1 MSHRPALL
9 SFVAILHAAVP
20 LEPRIRLL
28 LCCLAT
34 LIAASQLPPMPAFA
48 GERRFQREGEQ
59 VEARILRVKPAVVG
73 IFAEVA
79 AEVAI
84 RCRKDGERHV
94 VTPKPELWNGTGF
107 IIHPD
112 GWIATNGH
120 VVEPVLKDDG
130 GYRTRYL
137 RMAAE
142 AACGPGLAELPA
154 TERARRMEAILRN
167 PENLQGVALVKK
179 LFVNLP
185 QRVRSTKD
193 VSPYPASVR
202 AYSPSID
209 PALLPKDGG
218 KPDPPMWDAAIIKID
233 AANLPT
239 VRLAPSMDY
248 VHLGQDLFI
257 IGYPGAVLWHDFLSR
272 TSQSEA
278 TVTFGRV
285 SSFKDDINGRR
296 ILQTD
301 AAISWGN
308 SGGPAFSWDET
319 VIGVATFISTAE
331 DQAIQGFNFLIPVE
345 TIHALAGQIGVTPQS
360 DGSFMSA
367 WQAAVTAYFRGRFS
381 TALQHV
387 EAADTILPGFA
398 DVRQLREHLERI
410 MREHPTWDMDLRTF
424 LGANLLLVVGAVA
437 SIAFGVRTV
446 RKRRRLRR
454 AAGMSETSPGQPK
467 MFAARLGTARLA
479 WWKKRGE
486 TKEER
491 RP

>member
-1 MSHRPALL
+1 MSHRPAPRGLATIGWCGA
-9 SFVAILHAAVP
+9 VA
-20 LEPRIRLL
+20 LEFRLL
-28 LCCLAT
+28 PRLLT
-34 LIAASQLPPMPAFA
+34 ILIVALQFGPSPALA
-48 GERRFQREGEQ
+48 GERRFQREGER

-73 IFAEVA
+73 IFVEVA
-79 AEVAI
+79 AEVTI
-84 RCRKDGERHV
+84 RCRKEADRQV

-120 VVEPVLKDDG
+120 VVEPVLRDEAG
-130 GYRTRYL
+130 FRTRYV
-137 RMAAE
+137 RGAAE
-142 AACGPGLAELPA
+142 AACGAALAELPA
-154 TERARRMEAILRN
+154 AERNRRMESILRD
-167 PENLQGVALVKK
+167 PENLQGVRLVKK

-185 QRVRSTKD
+185 KKIRGTEQAA
-193 VSPYPASVR
+193 PYPAAVQ

-209 PALLPKDGG
+209 PALLPKDGS

-239 VRLAPSMDY
+239 VRLAPSIEY
-248 VHLGQDLFI
+248 VHLGQELFI
-257 IGYPGAVLWHDFLSR
+257 IGYPGAVLWHDFLSSSSH
-272 TSQSEA
+272 TEA

-308 SGGPAFSWDET
+308 SGGPAFNWDDA

-345 TIHALAGQIGVTPQS
+345 TIHALARQIGVTPQS
-360 DGSFMSA
+360 NGSFMSA
-367 WQAAVTAYFRGRFS
+367 WQAAVNAYFRGRFS

-387 EAADTILPGFA
+387 EAADKILPEFA
-398 DVRQLREHLERI
+398 DVYQLREHLERI
-410 MREHPTWDMDLRTF
+410 MREHPMWDMDLRAF
-424 LGANLLLVVGAVA
+424 LGANVLLVVGAIGAIV

-446 RKRRRLRR
+446 RKRRRRR
-454 AAGMSETSPGQPK
+454 KAA
-467 MFAARLGTARLA
+467 
-479 WWKKRGE
+479 
-486 TKEER
+486 
-491 RP
+491 